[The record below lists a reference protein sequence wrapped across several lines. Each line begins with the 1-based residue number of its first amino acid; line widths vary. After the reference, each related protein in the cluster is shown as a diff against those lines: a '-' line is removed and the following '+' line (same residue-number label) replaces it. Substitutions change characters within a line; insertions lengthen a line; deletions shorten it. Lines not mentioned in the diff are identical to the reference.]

1 MLQFTVSQR
10 VRHDLVTEQQQLIYN
25 VVLVSDTHAH
35 IYICT
40 YIYIYMYM
48 YMYIYVCVC
57 VLFWV
62 LFPCSYYRILNIV
75 PPFAVQ

>member
-1 MLQFTVSQR
+1 MLQFTGSQR

-40 YIYIYMYM
+40 YIYIYICICICIYM
-48 YMYIYVCVC
+48 CVC
-57 VLFWV
+57 VFFFGFFSLV
-62 LFPCSYYRILNIV
+62 VTTGY
-75 PPFAVQ
+75 